1 MNRRQAILKACLLL
15 RSQAKEE
22 SLAKFLLMYMFD
34 ETPQQFSDK
43 LSEEL
48 SIEQENR
55 YFDLISKNINEDT
68 PLSHLVGF
76 DYFYDRKFK
85 VTKDVLSPRME
96 TEELIYK
103 VLEYV
108 KNSPKSSFRI
118 LDLCTGSGIIAITLK
133 KEIIEKSTEIIA
145 SDISSEALTVAMENA
160 SYNRANVTFIKSDL
174 FDNISGKFDLII
186 SNPPYISYKDINT
199 IKDNVLNYDPHLALF
214 AEEDGIYFYR
224 KIIENANQYLEND
237 GAIFLEIGYDQK
249 EKILEL
255 GKGNNF
261 ITTVYKDINGKD
273 RIAYLEYNKIK
284 ERR

>member
-15 RSQAKEE
+15 RRQDKEE
-22 SLAKFLLMYMFD
+22 SLAKFLLMYMLD
-34 ETPQQFSDK
+34 ETAEQFSNK

-48 SIEQENR
+48 SVEQENR
-55 YFDLISKNINEDT
+55 YFDLINKNINEDT

-103 VLEYV
+103 VLEYI
-108 KNSPKSSFRI
+108 KKSKKDSFRI

-133 KEIIEKSTEIIA
+133 KEIVEKYTEIVA
-145 SDISSEALTVAMENA
+145 SDISEKALSVAIDNA
-160 SYNRANVTFIKSDL
+160 NNNNANITFIKSDL

-186 SNPPYISYKDINT
+186 SNPPYISYKDKII
-199 IKDNVLNYDPHLALF
+199 IKDSVLNYDPHLALF

-224 KIIENANQYLEND
+224 KIIENAVHYLSKD
-237 GAIFLEIGYDQK
+237 GVIFFEIGYDQK
-249 EKILEL
+249 EKIFEL
-255 GKGNNF
+255 GKINNF
-261 ITTVYKDINGKD
+261 ITTVYKDINDRD
-273 RIAYLEYNKIK
+273 RIAKLIYDK
-284 ERR
+284 

>member
-15 RSQAKEE
+15 RRQDKEE
-22 SLAKFLLMYMFD
+22 SLAKFLLMYMLD
-34 ETPQQFSDK
+34 ETTEQFSNK

-48 SIEQENR
+48 SVEQENR
-55 YFDLISKNINEDT
+55 YFDLINKNINEDT

-103 VLEYV
+103 VLEYI
-108 KNSPKSSFRI
+108 KKSKKDSFRI

-133 KEIIEKSTEIIA
+133 KEIVEKYTEIVA
-145 SDISSEALTVAMENA
+145 SDISEKALSIAIENA
-160 SYNRANVTFIKSDL
+160 NNNNANITFIKSDL

-186 SNPPYISYKDINT
+186 SNPPYISYKDKIT
-199 IKDNVLNYDPHLALF
+199 IKDSVLNYDPHLALF

-224 KIIENANQYLEND
+224 KIIENAVHYLSKD
-237 GAIFLEIGYDQK
+237 GVIFFEIGYDQK
-249 EKILEL
+249 EKIFDL
-255 GKGNNF
+255 GKNNNF
-261 ITTVYKDINGKD
+261 ITTVYKDINDRD
-273 RIAYLEYNKIK
+273 RIAKLIYDK
-284 ERR
+284 

>member
-15 RSQAKEE
+15 RRQDKEE
-22 SLAKFLLMYMFD
+22 SLAKFLLMYMLD
-34 ETPQQFSDK
+34 ETTEQFSNK

-48 SIEQENR
+48 SVEQENR
-55 YFDLISKNINEDT
+55 YFDLINKNINEDT

-103 VLEYV
+103 VLEYI
-108 KNSPKSSFRI
+108 KKSKKDSFRI

-133 KEIIEKSTEIIA
+133 KEIVKKYTEIVA
-145 SDISSEALTVAMENA
+145 SDISEKALSIAIENA
-160 SYNRANVTFIKSDL
+160 DNNNANITFIKSDL

-186 SNPPYISYKDINT
+186 SNPPYISYKDKII
-199 IKDNVLNYDPHLALF
+199 IKDSVLNYDPHLALF

-224 KIIENANQYLEND
+224 KIIENAVHYLSKD
-237 GAIFLEIGYDQK
+237 GVIFFEIGYDQK
-249 EKILEL
+249 EKIFEL
-255 GKGNNF
+255 GNINNF
-261 ITTVYKDINGKD
+261 ITTVYKDINDRD
-273 RIAYLEYNKIK
+273 RIAKLIYDK
-284 ERR
+284 

>member
-15 RSQAKEE
+15 RRQDKEE
-22 SLAKFLLMYMFD
+22 SLAKFLLMYMLD
-34 ETPQQFSDK
+34 ETVEQFSNK

-48 SIEQENR
+48 SVEQENR
-55 YFDLISKNINEDT
+55 YFDLINKNINEDT

-103 VLEYV
+103 VLEYI
-108 KNSPKSSFRI
+108 KKSKKDSFRI

-133 KEIIEKSTEIIA
+133 KEIVEKYTEIVA
-145 SDISSEALTVAMENA
+145 SDISEKALSIAIENA
-160 SYNRANVTFIKSDL
+160 NNNNTNITFIKSDL
-174 FDNISGKFDLII
+174 FYNISGKFDLII
-186 SNPPYISYKDINT
+186 SNPPYISYKDKIT

-224 KIIENANQYLEND
+224 KIIENAVHYLSKD
-237 GAIFLEIGYDQK
+237 GVIFFEIGYDQK

-255 GKGNNF
+255 GKNNNF
-261 ITTVYKDINGKD
+261 ITTVYKDINDRD
-273 RIAYLEYNKIK
+273 RIAKLIYDK
-284 ERR
+284 

>member
-15 RSQAKEE
+15 RRQDKEE
-22 SLAKFLLMYMFD
+22 SLAKFLLMYMLD
-34 ETPQQFSDK
+34 ETTEQFSNK

-48 SIEQENR
+48 SVEQENR
-55 YFDLISKNINEDT
+55 YFDLINKNINEDT

-103 VLEYV
+103 VIEYI
-108 KNSPKSSFRI
+108 KKSKKDSFRI

-133 KEIIEKSTEIIA
+133 KEIVEKYTEIVA
-145 SDISSEALTVAMENA
+145 SDISEKALSIAIENA
-160 SYNRANVTFIKSDL
+160 NNNNNANITFIKSDL

-186 SNPPYISYKDINT
+186 SNPPYISYKDKIT
-199 IKDNVLNYDPHLALF
+199 IKDSVLNYDPHLALF

-224 KIIENANQYLEND
+224 KIIENAVHYLSKD
-237 GAIFLEIGYDQK
+237 GVIFFEIGYDQK

-255 GKGNNF
+255 GKNNNF
-261 ITTVYKDINGKD
+261 ITTVYKDINDRD
-273 RIAYLEYNKIK
+273 RIAKLIYDK
-284 ERR
+284 

>member
-15 RSQAKEE
+15 RRQDKEE
-22 SLAKFLLMYMFD
+22 SLAKFLLMYMLD
-34 ETPQQFSDK
+34 ETAEQFSNK

-48 SIEQENR
+48 SVEQENR
-55 YFDLISKNINEDT
+55 YFDLINKNINEDT

-85 VTKDVLSPRME
+85 VTRDVLSPRIE

-103 VLEYV
+103 VLEYI
-108 KNSPKSSFRI
+108 KKSKKDSFKI

-133 KEIIEKSTEIIA
+133 KEIVEKYTEIVA
-145 SDISSEALTVAMENA
+145 SDISEKALSIAIENA
-160 SYNRANVTFIKSDL
+160 NNNNANITFIKSDL

-186 SNPPYISYKDINT
+186 SNPPYISYKNKIT

-224 KIIENANQYLEND
+224 KIIENAVHYLSKD
-237 GAIFLEIGYDQK
+237 GVIFFEIGYDQK
-249 EKILEL
+249 EKIFEL
-255 GKGNNF
+255 GKNNNF
-261 ITTVYKDINGKD
+261 ITTVYKDINDRD
-273 RIAYLEYNKIK
+273 RIAKLIYDK
-284 ERR
+284 

>member
-15 RSQAKEE
+15 RRQDKEE
-22 SLAKFLLMYMFD
+22 SLAKFLLMYMLD
-34 ETPQQFSDK
+34 ETSEQFSNK

-48 SIEQENR
+48 SVEQENR
-55 YFDLISKNINEDT
+55 YFYLINKNINEDT

-103 VLEYV
+103 VLEYI
-108 KNSPKSSFRI
+108 KKSKKDSFRI

-133 KEIIEKSTEIIA
+133 KEIVEKYTEIVA
-145 SDISSEALTVAMENA
+145 SDISEKALSIAIENA
-160 SYNRANVTFIKSDL
+160 NNNNADITFIKSDL

-186 SNPPYISYKDINT
+186 SNPPYISYKDKIT
-199 IKDNVLNYDPHLALF
+199 IKDSVLNYDPHLALF

-224 KIIENANQYLEND
+224 KIIENAVRYLSKD
-237 GAIFLEIGYDQK
+237 GVIFFEIGYDQK

-255 GKGNNF
+255 GKNNNF
-261 ITTVYKDINGKD
+261 ITTVYKDINARD
-273 RIAYLEYNKIK
+273 RIAKLIYDK
-284 ERR
+284 

>member
-15 RSQAKEE
+15 RRQDKEE
-22 SLAKFLLMYMFD
+22 SLAKFLLMYMLD
-34 ETPQQFSDK
+34 ETAEQFSNK

-48 SIEQENR
+48 SVEQKNR
-55 YFDLISKNINEDT
+55 YFDLINKNINEDT

-103 VLEYV
+103 VLEYII
-108 KNSPKSSFRI
+108 KSKKDSFRI

-133 KEIIEKSTEIIA
+133 KEIVEKYTEIVA
-145 SDISSEALTVAMENA
+145 SDISEKALSIAIENA
-160 SYNRANVTFIKSDL
+160 NNNNANITFIKSDL

-186 SNPPYISYKDINT
+186 SNPPYISYKDKII
-199 IKDNVLNYDPHLALF
+199 IKDSVLNYDPHLALF

-224 KIIENANQYLEND
+224 KIIENAVHYLSKD
-237 GAIFLEIGYDQK
+237 GVIFFEIGYDQK
-249 EKILEL
+249 EKIFEL
-255 GKGNNF
+255 GKINNF
-261 ITTVYKDINGKD
+261 ITTVYKDINDRD
-273 RIAYLEYNKIK
+273 RIAKLIYDK
-284 ERR
+284 

>member
-15 RSQAKEE
+15 RRQDKEE
-22 SLAKFLLMYMFD
+22 SLAKFLLMYMLD
-34 ETPQQFSDK
+34 ETAEQFSNK

-48 SIEQENR
+48 SVEQENR
-55 YFDLISKNINEDT
+55 YFDLINKNINEDT

-103 VLEYV
+103 VLEYI
-108 KNSPKSSFRI
+108 KKSKKDSFRI

-133 KEIIEKSTEIIA
+133 KEIVEKYTEIVA
-145 SDISSEALTVAMENA
+145 SDISEKALSIAIENA
-160 SYNRANVTFIKSDL
+160 NNNNANITFIKSDL

-186 SNPPYISYKDINT
+186 SNPPYISYKDKIT

-224 KIIENANQYLEND
+224 KIIENAVHYLSKD
-237 GAIFLEIGYDQK
+237 GVIFFEIGYDQK

-255 GKGNNF
+255 GKNNNL
-261 ITTVYKDINGKD
+261 ITTVYKDINDRD
-273 RIAYLEYNKIK
+273 RIAKLIYDK
-284 ERR
+284 

>member
-15 RSQAKEE
+15 RRQDKEE
-22 SLAKFLLMYMFD
+22 SLAKFLLMYMLD
-34 ETPQQFSDK
+34 ETSEQFSNK

-48 SIEQENR
+48 SVEQENR
-55 YFDLISKNINEDT
+55 YFDLINKNINEDT

-103 VLEYV
+103 VLEYI
-108 KNSPKSSFRI
+108 KKSKKDSFRI

-133 KEIIEKSTEIIA
+133 KEIVEKHTEIVA
-145 SDISSEALTVAMENA
+145 SDISEKALSIAIENA
-160 SYNRANVTFIKSDL
+160 NNNNNNANITFIKSDL

-186 SNPPYISYKDINT
+186 SNPPYISYKDKIT
-199 IKDNVLNYDPHLALF
+199 IKDSVLNYDPHLALF

-224 KIIENANQYLEND
+224 KIIENAVHYLSKD
-237 GAIFLEIGYDQK
+237 GVIFFEIGYDQK

-255 GKGNNF
+255 GKNNNF
-261 ITTVYKDINGKD
+261 ITTVYKDINDRD
-273 RIAYLEYNKIK
+273 RIAKLIYDK
-284 ERR
+284 

>member
-15 RSQAKEE
+15 RRQDKEE
-22 SLAKFLLMYMFD
+22 SLAKFLLMYMLD
-34 ETPQQFSDK
+34 ETVEQFSNK

-48 SIEQENR
+48 SVEQENR
-55 YFDLISKNINEDT
+55 YFDLINKNINEDT

-85 VTKDVLSPRME
+85 VTRDVLSPRME

-103 VLEYV
+103 VLEYI
-108 KNSPKSSFRI
+108 KKSKKDSFKI

-133 KEIIEKSTEIIA
+133 KEIVEKYTEIVA
-145 SDISSEALTVAMENA
+145 SDISEKALSIAIENA
-160 SYNRANVTFIKSDL
+160 NNNNANITFIKSDL

-186 SNPPYISYKDINT
+186 SNPPYISYKDKIT

-224 KIIENANQYLEND
+224 KIIENAVHYLSKD
-237 GAIFLEIGYDQK
+237 GVIFFEIGYDQK

-255 GKGNNF
+255 GKNNNF
-261 ITTVYKDINGKD
+261 IATVYKDINDRD
-273 RIAYLEYNKIK
+273 RIAKLIYDK
-284 ERR
+284 

>member
-15 RSQAKEE
+15 RRQDKEE
-22 SLAKFLLMYMFD
+22 SLAKFLLMYMLD
-34 ETPQQFSDK
+34 ETTEQFSNK

-48 SIEQENR
+48 SVEQENR
-55 YFDLISKNINEDT
+55 YFDLINKNINEDT

-103 VLEYV
+103 VIKYI
-108 KNSPKSSFRI
+108 KKSKKDSFRI

-133 KEIIEKSTEIIA
+133 KEIVEKYTEIVA
-145 SDISSEALTVAMENA
+145 SDISEKALSIAIENA
-160 SYNRANVTFIKSDL
+160 NNNNANITFITSDL

-186 SNPPYISYKDINT
+186 SNPPYISYKDKIT
-199 IKDNVLNYDPHLALF
+199 IKDSVLNYDPHLALF

-224 KIIENANQYLEND
+224 KIIENAVHYLSKD
-237 GAIFLEIGYDQK
+237 GVIFFEIGYDQK
-249 EKILEL
+249 EKIFEL
-255 GKGNNF
+255 GKNNNF
-261 ITTVYKDINGKD
+261 ITTVYKDINDRD
-273 RIAYLEYNKIK
+273 RIAKLIYDK
-284 ERR
+284 

>member
-15 RSQAKEE
+15 RRQDKEE
-22 SLAKFLLMYMFD
+22 SLAKFLLMYMLD
-34 ETPQQFSDK
+34 ETTEQFSNK

-48 SIEQENR
+48 SVEQENR
-55 YFDLISKNINEDT
+55 YFDLINKNINEDT

-103 VLEYV
+103 VLEYI
-108 KNSPKSSFRI
+108 KKSKKDSFKI

-133 KEIIEKSTEIIA
+133 KEIVEKYTEIVA
-145 SDISSEALTVAMENA
+145 SDISEKALSIAIENA
-160 SYNRANVTFIKSDL
+160 NNNNANITFIKSDL

-186 SNPPYISYKDINT
+186 SNPPYISYKDKIT
-199 IKDNVLNYDPHLALF
+199 IKDNVLKYDPHLALF

-224 KIIENANQYLEND
+224 KIIENAVHYLSKD
-237 GAIFLEIGYDQK
+237 GVIFFEIGYDQK
-249 EKILEL
+249 EKIFEL
-255 GKGNNF
+255 GKNNNF
-261 ITTVYKDINGKD
+261 ITTVYKDINDRD
-273 RIAYLEYNKIK
+273 RIAKLIYDK
-284 ERR
+284 

>member
-15 RSQAKEE
+15 RRQDKEE
-22 SLAKFLLMYMFD
+22 SLAKFLLMYMLD
-34 ETPQQFSDK
+34 ETTEQFSNK

-48 SIEQENR
+48 SVEQENR
-55 YFDLISKNINEDT
+55 YFYLINKNINEDT

-103 VLEYV
+103 VLEYI
-108 KNSPKSSFRI
+108 KKSKKDSFRI

-133 KEIIEKSTEIIA
+133 KEIVKKYTEIVA
-145 SDISSEALTVAMENA
+145 SDISEKALSIAIENA
-160 SYNRANVTFIKSDL
+160 NNNNANITFIKSDL

-186 SNPPYISYKDINT
+186 SNPPYISYKDKIT
-199 IKDNVLNYDPHLALF
+199 IKDSVLNYDPHLALF

-224 KIIENANQYLEND
+224 KIIENAVHYLSKD
-237 GAIFLEIGYDQK
+237 GVIFFEIGYDQK
-249 EKILEL
+249 EKIFEL
-255 GKGNNF
+255 GKNNNF
-261 ITTVYKDINGKD
+261 ITTVYKDINDRD
-273 RIAYLEYNKIK
+273 RIAKLIYDK
-284 ERR
+284 

>member
-15 RSQAKEE
+15 RRQDKEE
-22 SLAKFLLMYMFD
+22 SLAKFLLMYMLD
-34 ETPQQFSDK
+34 ETTEQFSNK

-48 SIEQENR
+48 SVEQENR
-55 YFDLISKNINEDT
+55 YFYLINKNINEDT

-103 VLEYV
+103 VLEYI
-108 KNSPKSSFRI
+108 KKSKKDSFRI
-118 LDLCTGSGIIAITLK
+118 LDLCTGSGIIPITLK
-133 KEIIEKSTEIIA
+133 KEIVEKHTEIVA
-145 SDISSEALTVAMENA
+145 SDISEKALSIAIENA
-160 SYNRANVTFIKSDL
+160 NNNNANITFIKSDL

-186 SNPPYISYKDINT
+186 SNPPYISYKDKIT
-199 IKDNVLNYDPHLALF
+199 IKDSVLNYDPHLALF

-224 KIIENANQYLEND
+224 KIIENAVHYLSKD
-237 GAIFLEIGYDQK
+237 GVIFFEIGYDQK

-255 GKGNNF
+255 GKNNNF
-261 ITTVYKDINGKD
+261 ITTVYKDINDRD
-273 RIAYLEYNKIK
+273 RIAKLIYDK
-284 ERR
+284 

>member
-15 RSQAKEE
+15 RRQDKEE
-22 SLAKFLLMYMFD
+22 SLAKFLLMYMLD
-34 ETPQQFSDK
+34 ETAEQFSNK

-48 SIEQENR
+48 SVEQENK
-55 YFDLISKNINEDT
+55 YFDLINKNINEDT

-103 VLEYV
+103 VLEYI
-108 KNSPKSSFRI
+108 KKSKKDSFRI

-133 KEIIEKSTEIIA
+133 KEIVEKYTEIVA
-145 SDISSEALTVAMENA
+145 SDISEKALSIAIENA
-160 SYNRANVTFIKSDL
+160 NNNNANITFIKSDL

-186 SNPPYISYKDINT
+186 SNPPYISYKDKIT
-199 IKDNVLNYDPHLALF
+199 IKDSVLNYDPHLALF

-224 KIIENANQYLEND
+224 KIIENAVHYLSKD
-237 GAIFLEIGYDQK
+237 GVIFFEIGYDQK
-249 EKILEL
+249 EKIFEL
-255 GKGNNF
+255 GNINNF
-261 ITTVYKDINGKD
+261 ITTVYKDINDRD
-273 RIAYLEYNKIK
+273 RIAKLIYDK
-284 ERR
+284 

>member
-15 RSQAKEE
+15 RRQDKEE
-22 SLAKFLLMYMFD
+22 SLAKFLLMYMLD
-34 ETPQQFSDK
+34 ETTEQFSNK

-48 SIEQENR
+48 SVEQENR
-55 YFDLISKNINEDT
+55 YFDLINKNINEDT

-103 VLEYV
+103 VLEYI
-108 KNSPKSSFRI
+108 KKSKKDSFRI

-133 KEIIEKSTEIIA
+133 KEIVEKYTEIVA
-145 SDISSEALTVAMENA
+145 SDISEKALSVAIENA
-160 SYNRANVTFIKSDL
+160 NNNNANITFIKSDL

-186 SNPPYISYKDINT
+186 SNPPYISYKDKIT
-199 IKDNVLNYDPHLALF
+199 IKDSVLNYDPHLALF

-224 KIIENANQYLEND
+224 KIIENAVHYLAKD
-237 GAIFLEIGYDQK
+237 GVIFFEIGYDQK
-249 EKILEL
+249 EKIFEL
-255 GKGNNF
+255 GKNNNF
-261 ITTVYKDINGKD
+261 ITTVYKDINDRD
-273 RIAYLEYNKIK
+273 RIAKLIYDK
-284 ERR
+284 

>member
-15 RSQAKEE
+15 RRQDKEE
-22 SLAKFLLMYMFD
+22 SLAKFLLMYMLD
-34 ETPQQFSDK
+34 ETSEQFSNK

-48 SIEQENR
+48 SVEQENR
-55 YFDLISKNINEDT
+55 YFDLINKNINEDT

-85 VTKDVLSPRME
+85 VTRDVLSPRIE

-103 VLEYV
+103 VLEYI
-108 KNSPKSSFRI
+108 KKSKKDSFKI

-133 KEIIEKSTEIIA
+133 KEIVEKYTEIVA
-145 SDISSEALTVAMENA
+145 SDISEKALSIAIENA
-160 SYNRANVTFIKSDL
+160 NNNNANITFIKSDL

-186 SNPPYISYKDINT
+186 SNPPYISYKDKIT

-224 KIIENANQYLEND
+224 KIIENAVHYLSKD
-237 GAIFLEIGYDQK
+237 GVIFFEIGYDQK

-255 GKGNNF
+255 GKNNNF
-261 ITTVYKDINGKD
+261 ITTVYKDINDRD
-273 RIAYLEYNKIK
+273 RIAKLIYDK
-284 ERR
+284 

>member
-15 RSQAKEE
+15 RRQDKEE
-22 SLAKFLLMYMFD
+22 SLAKFLLMYMLD
-34 ETPQQFSDK
+34 ETAEQFSNK

-48 SIEQENR
+48 SVEQENR
-55 YFDLISKNINEDT
+55 YFDLINKNINEDT

-103 VLEYV
+103 VLEYI
-108 KNSPKSSFRI
+108 KKSKKDSFRI

-133 KEIIEKSTEIIA
+133 KEIVEKYTEIVA
-145 SDISSEALTVAMENA
+145 SDISEKALSIAIENA
-160 SYNRANVTFIKSDL
+160 NNNNANITFIKSDL

-186 SNPPYISYKDINT
+186 SNPPYISYKDKII
-199 IKDNVLNYDPHLALF
+199 IKDSVLNYDPHLALF

-224 KIIENANQYLEND
+224 KIIENAVHYLSKD
-237 GAIFLEIGYDQK
+237 GVIFFEIGYDQK
-249 EKILEL
+249 EKIFEL
-255 GKGNNF
+255 GKNNNF
-261 ITTVYKDINGKD
+261 ITTVYKDINDRD
-273 RIAYLEYNKIK
+273 RIAKLIYDK
-284 ERR
+284 

>member
-15 RSQAKEE
+15 RRQDKEE
-22 SLAKFLLMYMFD
+22 SLAKFLLMYMLD
-34 ETPQQFSDK
+34 ETTEQFSNK

-48 SIEQENR
+48 SVEQENR
-55 YFDLISKNINEDT
+55 YFDLINKNINEDT

-103 VLEYV
+103 VLEYI
-108 KNSPKSSFRI
+108 KKSKKDSFRI

-133 KEIIEKSTEIIA
+133 KEIVEKYTEIVA
-145 SDISSEALTVAMENA
+145 SDISEKALSVAIDNA
-160 SYNRANVTFIKSDL
+160 NNNNANITFIKSDL

-186 SNPPYISYKDINT
+186 SNPPYISYKDKIT
-199 IKDNVLNYDPHLALF
+199 IKDSVLNYDPHLALF

-224 KIIENANQYLEND
+224 KIIENAVHYLSKD
-237 GAIFLEIGYDQK
+237 GVIFFEIGYDQK
-249 EKILEL
+249 EKIFEL
-255 GKGNNF
+255 GKNNNF
-261 ITTVYKDINGKD
+261 ITTVYKDINDRD
-273 RIAYLEYNKIK
+273 RIAKLIYDK
-284 ERR
+284 

>member
-15 RSQAKEE
+15 RRQDKEE
-22 SLAKFLLMYMFD
+22 SLAKFLLMYMLD
-34 ETPQQFSDK
+34 ETTEQFSNK

-48 SIEQENR
+48 SVEQENR
-55 YFDLISKNINEDT
+55 YFDLINKNINEDT

-103 VLEYV
+103 VLEYI
-108 KNSPKSSFRI
+108 KKSKKDSFRI

-133 KEIIEKSTEIIA
+133 KEIVKKYTEIVA
-145 SDISSEALTVAMENA
+145 SDISEKALSIAIENA
-160 SYNRANVTFIKSDL
+160 DNNNANITFIKSDL

-186 SNPPYISYKDINT
+186 SNPPYISYKDKIT
-199 IKDNVLNYDPHLALF
+199 IKDSVLNYDPHLALF

-224 KIIENANQYLEND
+224 KIIENAVHYLSKD
-237 GAIFLEIGYDQK
+237 GVIFFEIGYDQK
-249 EKILEL
+249 EKIFEL
-255 GKGNNF
+255 GKNNNF
-261 ITTVYKDINGKD
+261 ITTVYKDINNRD
-273 RIAYLEYNKIK
+273 RIAKLIYDK
-284 ERR
+284 

>member
-15 RSQAKEE
+15 RRQDKEE
-22 SLAKFLLMYMFD
+22 SLAKFLLMYMLD
-34 ETPQQFSDK
+34 ETSEQFSNK

-48 SIEQENR
+48 SVEQENR
-55 YFDLISKNINEDT
+55 YFDLINKNINEDT

-103 VLEYV
+103 VLEYI
-108 KNSPKSSFRI
+108 KKSKKDSFKI

-133 KEIIEKSTEIIA
+133 KEIVEKYTEIVA
-145 SDISSEALTVAMENA
+145 SDISEKALSIAIENA
-160 SYNRANVTFIKSDL
+160 NNNNANITFIKSDL

-186 SNPPYISYKDINT
+186 SNPPYISYKDKIT
-199 IKDNVLNYDPHLALF
+199 IKDNVLKYDPHLALF

-224 KIIENANQYLEND
+224 KIIENAVHYLSKD
-237 GAIFLEIGYDQK
+237 GVIFFEIGYDQK
-249 EKILEL
+249 EKIFEL
-255 GKGNNF
+255 GKNNNF
-261 ITTVYKDINGKD
+261 ITTVYKDINDRD
-273 RIAYLEYNKIK
+273 RIAKLIYDK
-284 ERR
+284 

>member
-15 RSQAKEE
+15 RRQDKEE
-22 SLAKFLLMYMFD
+22 SLAKFLLMYMLD
-34 ETPQQFSDK
+34 ETTEQFSNK

-48 SIEQENR
+48 SVEQENR
-55 YFDLISKNINEDT
+55 YFDLINKNINEDT

-103 VLEYV
+103 VLEHI
-108 KNSPKSSFRI
+108 KKSKKDSFRI

-133 KEIIEKSTEIIA
+133 KEIVEKYTEIVA
-145 SDISSEALTVAMENA
+145 SDISEKALSIAIENA
-160 SYNRANVTFIKSDL
+160 NNNNANITFIKSDL

-186 SNPPYISYKDINT
+186 SNAPYISYKDKIT
-199 IKDNVLNYDPHLALF
+199 IKDSVLNYDPHLALF

-224 KIIENANQYLEND
+224 KIIENAVHYLSKD
-237 GAIFLEIGYDQK
+237 GVIFFEIGYDQK
-249 EKILEL
+249 EKIFEL
-255 GKGNNF
+255 GKNNNF
-261 ITTVYKDINGKD
+261 ITTVYKDINDRD
-273 RIAYLEYNKIK
+273 RIAKLIYDK
-284 ERR
+284 

>member
-15 RSQAKEE
+15 RRQDKEE
-22 SLAKFLLMYMFD
+22 SLAKFLLMYMLD
-34 ETPQQFSDK
+34 ETTEQFSNK

-48 SIEQENR
+48 SVEQENR
-55 YFDLISKNINEDT
+55 YFDLINKNINEDT

-103 VLEYV
+103 VLEHI
-108 KNSPKSSFRI
+108 KKSKKDSFRI

-133 KEIIEKSTEIIA
+133 KEIVEKYTEIIA
-145 SDISSEALTVAMENA
+145 SDISEKALSIAIENA
-160 SYNRANVTFIKSDL
+160 NNNNANITFIKSDL

-186 SNPPYISYKDINT
+186 SNPPYISYKDKIT
-199 IKDNVLNYDPHLALF
+199 IKDSVLNYDPHLALF

-224 KIIENANQYLEND
+224 KIIENAVHYLSKD
-237 GAIFLEIGYDQK
+237 GVIFFEIGYDQK
-249 EKILEL
+249 EKIFEL
-255 GKGNNF
+255 GKNNNF
-261 ITTVYKDINGKD
+261 ITTVYKDINDRD
-273 RIAYLEYNKIK
+273 RIAKLIYDK
-284 ERR
+284 

>member
-15 RSQAKEE
+15 RRQDKEE
-22 SLAKFLLMYMFD
+22 SLAKFLLMYMLD
-34 ETPQQFSDK
+34 ETAEQFSNK

-48 SIEQENR
+48 SVEQENK
-55 YFDLISKNINEDT
+55 YFDLINKNINEDT

-103 VLEYV
+103 VLEYI
-108 KNSPKSSFRI
+108 KKSKKDSFRI

-133 KEIIEKSTEIIA
+133 KEIVEKYTEIVA
-145 SDISSEALTVAMENA
+145 SDISEKALSIAIENA
-160 SYNRANVTFIKSDL
+160 NNNNANITFIKSDL

-186 SNPPYISYKDINT
+186 SNPPYISYKDKII
-199 IKDNVLNYDPHLALF
+199 IKDSVLNYDPHLALF

-224 KIIENANQYLEND
+224 KIIENAVHYLSKD
-237 GAIFLEIGYDQK
+237 GVIFFEIGYDQK
-249 EKILEL
+249 EKIFEL
-255 GKGNNF
+255 GNINNF
-261 ITTVYKDINGKD
+261 ITTVYKDINDRD
-273 RIAYLEYNKIK
+273 RIAKLIYDK
-284 ERR
+284 

>member
-15 RSQAKEE
+15 RRQDKEE
-22 SLAKFLLMYMFD
+22 SLAKFLLMYMLD
-34 ETPQQFSDK
+34 ETAEQFSNK

-48 SIEQENR
+48 SVEQENR
-55 YFDLISKNINEDT
+55 YFDLINKNINEDT

-103 VLEYV
+103 VLEYI
-108 KNSPKSSFRI
+108 KKSKKDSFRI

-133 KEIIEKSTEIIA
+133 KEIVEKYTEIVA
-145 SDISSEALTVAMENA
+145 SDISEKALSIAIENA
-160 SYNRANVTFIKSDL
+160 NNNNAKITFIKSDL

-186 SNPPYISYKDINT
+186 SNPPYISYKDKII
-199 IKDNVLNYDPHLALF
+199 IKDSVLNYDPHLALF

-224 KIIENANQYLEND
+224 KIIENAVHYLSKD
-237 GAIFLEIGYDQK
+237 GVIFFEIGYDQK
-249 EKILEL
+249 EKIFEL
-255 GKGNNF
+255 GNINNF
-261 ITTVYKDINGKD
+261 ITTVYKDINDRD
-273 RIAYLEYNKIK
+273 RIAKLIYDK
-284 ERR
+284 

>member
-15 RSQAKEE
+15 RRQDKEE
-22 SLAKFLLMYMFD
+22 SLAKFLLMYMLD
-34 ETPQQFSDK
+34 ETVEQFSNK

-48 SIEQENR
+48 SVEQENR
-55 YFDLISKNINEDT
+55 YFDLINKNINEDT

-103 VLEYV
+103 VLEYI
-108 KNSPKSSFRI
+108 KKPKKDSFRI

-133 KEIIEKSTEIIA
+133 KEIVEKYTEIVA
-145 SDISSEALTVAMENA
+145 SDISEKALSIAIENA
-160 SYNRANVTFIKSDL
+160 NNNNANITFIKSDL

-186 SNPPYISYKDINT
+186 SNPPYISYKDKIT

-224 KIIENANQYLEND
+224 KIIENAVHYLSKD
-237 GAIFLEIGYDQK
+237 GVIFFEIGYDQK

-255 GKGNNF
+255 GKNNNF
-261 ITTVYKDINGKD
+261 ITTVYKDINDRD
-273 RIAYLEYNKIK
+273 RIAKLIYDK
-284 ERR
+284 

>member
-15 RSQAKEE
+15 RRQDKEE
-22 SLAKFLLMYMFD
+22 SLAKFLLMYMLD
-34 ETPQQFSDK
+34 ETSEQFSNK

-48 SIEQENR
+48 SVEQENR
-55 YFDLISKNINEDT
+55 YFDLINKNINEDT

-85 VTKDVLSPRME
+85 VTRDVLSPRIE

-103 VLEYV
+103 VLEYI
-108 KNSPKSSFRI
+108 KKSKKDSFKI

-133 KEIIEKSTEIIA
+133 KEIVEKYTEIVA
-145 SDISSEALTVAMENA
+145 SDISEKALSIAIENA
-160 SYNRANVTFIKSDL
+160 NNNNANITFIKSDL

-186 SNPPYISYKDINT
+186 SNPPYISYKDKIT
-199 IKDNVLNYDPHLALF
+199 IKDNVLKYDPHLALF

-224 KIIENANQYLEND
+224 KIIENAVHYLSKD
-237 GAIFLEIGYDQK
+237 GVIFFEIGYDQK

-255 GKGNNF
+255 GKNNNF
-261 ITTVYKDINGKD
+261 ITTVYKDINDRD
-273 RIAYLEYNKIK
+273 RIAKLIYDK
-284 ERR
+284 

>member
-15 RSQAKEE
+15 RRQDKEE
-22 SLAKFLLMYMFD
+22 SLAKFLLMYMLD
-34 ETPQQFSDK
+34 ETSEQFSNK

-48 SIEQENR
+48 SVEQENR
-55 YFDLISKNINEDT
+55 YFDLINKNINEDT

-103 VLEYV
+103 ILEYI
-108 KNSPKSSFRI
+108 KKSKKDSFRI

-133 KEIIEKSTEIIA
+133 KEIIEKYTEIVA
-145 SDISSEALTVAMENA
+145 SDISEKALSIAIENA
-160 SYNRANVTFIKSDL
+160 NNNNANITFIKSDL

-186 SNPPYISYKDINT
+186 SNPPYISYKDKIT
-199 IKDNVLNYDPHLALF
+199 MKDSVLNYDPHLALF

-224 KIIENANQYLEND
+224 KIIENAVRYLSKD
-237 GAIFLEIGYDQK
+237 GVIFFEIGYDQK

-255 GKGNNF
+255 GKNNNF
-261 ITTVYKDINGKD
+261 ITTVYKDINGRD
-273 RIAYLEYNKIK
+273 RIAKLIYDK
-284 ERR
+284 